1 MKVCGSS
8 KVLKGDVAQWVK
20 NPPTGLETQEMS
32 VQTLGQKD
40 SLEKEMTTHSSIL
53 VWEIPR
59 TEKLGR
65 LQFMG
70 SQELDTTY
78 GFRSYVWMPS

>member
-53 VWEIPR
+53 VLKITW
-59 TEKLGR
+59 TEEADG
-65 LQFMG
+65 LQSKG
-70 SQELDTTY
+70 SQSQTGL
-78 GFRSYVWMPS
+78 RN

>member
-53 VWEIPR
+53 VLKITW
-59 TEKLGR
+59 TEEPDG
-65 LQFMG
+65 LQSKG
-70 SQELDTTY
+70 SQSQTGL
-78 GFRSYVWMPS
+78 RN